1 MARCTRTRDL
11 DVHHKRKDGG
21 NGLDNAE
28 VLCQPCHKATS
39 SFGVPSRPAN
49 PFDEDTKQKA
59 LRRAGNQCE
68 CTKTGG
74 CH

>member
-1 MARCTRTRDL
+1 MARCTRTRGL
-11 DVHHKRKDGG
+11 EVHHKRRDGG

-28 VLCQPCHKATS
+28 VLCPQCHAATS
-39 SFGVPSRPAN
+39 TYGTPGKTPP
-49 PFDEDTKQKA
+49 PFSDDTKQKA
-59 LRRAGNQCE
+59 LRKAGNQCE